1 MWNITNTTMAD
12 PTNATSIIK
21 ATGRYNN
28 DFVKSY
34 IRFRML
40 LQKDAIGIDVLAAPR
55 AGHQEDNEKTVDYWI
70 AASEHADEDV
80 ARVGKEACMHAISSC
95 LRQWLSVRFRS

>member
-1 MWNITNTTMAD
+1 
-12 PTNATSIIK
+12 
-21 ATGRYNN
+21 
-28 DFVKSY
+28 
-34 IRFRML
+34 ML

-70 AASEHADEDV
+70 AASEHADEDSDV